1 VLNKNNVLY
10 GVKYIF
16 QSNSRSNLSRFG
28 ASITRHTG
36 RNGQI
41 SLSTNKRRTPHNGN
55 KIQERTVTSGGR
67 GFGVADSEMDVDVH
81 IGEGI
86 VHYCFVFI

>member
-1 VLNKNNVLY
+1 MLNRNNVLC

-16 QSNSRSNLSRFG
+16 QNNSSSNLSRVG
-28 ASITRHTG
+28 ASITRRTG

-67 GFGVADSEMDVDVH
+67 GFGMAATEMDVDAH
-81 IGEGI
+81 MGEGI
-86 VHYCFVFI
+86 VHYCYVFI

>member
-1 VLNKNNVLY
+1 MY

-16 QSNSRSNLSRFG
+16 QSNPGTNLSRVG
-28 ASITRHTG
+28 ASITRRTG

-41 SLSTNKRRTPHNGN
+41 SLSTNKRRTPYDGN
-55 KIQERTVTSGGR
+55 KMQKRTVTSVSR
-67 GFGVADSEMDVDVH
+67 GFGMAASEMDTDAH

-86 VHYCFVFI
+86 LYYCFCFT